1 MAQRARETAFAALF
15 FFVLIAAATYPL
27 GNLASPALPP
37 RADAQ
42 FSVWRLGWV
51 AHQLRADPAHLLD
64 GNIFHPARGTLLF
77 SDAMLLPA
85 FAGAPFIWAGLHQM
99 AVHNLLMVMALFLS
113 ALTCYA
119 LCRDLTGDGV
129 AALFGGIVFALAP
142 FRFAH
147 VGHLELQWTPAM
159 PLVLLLLHRAN
170 REPTARV
177 VRAGAGAGVL
187 LALHGLSSLYYL
199 AFFGIFLVA
208 WSGLTFLDTAREQRR
223 RFVLVLATAAAVG
236 GLLLAPYLAAYAN
249 ARQTLGP
256 RSMSEIQE
264 HSAMPADYLRV
275 SGESE
280 TYTPGHPA
288 GEDERSLFPGWM
300 AIALAG
306 TGLWLA
312 RGRTRWIYAALALLS
327 FDLSLGTNG
336 LTYPIVLRLLPMFSS
351 FRAPARFGILVLL
364 SLAVLSSIGLA
375 AVRARLGSRARGLL
389 TFAVVAACVVEY
401 LGGASGHRA
410 RATPA
415 SGGVPLA
422 RRGARPCDP
431 RTAGAATLDA
441 VVARKHVPVLVDVP
455 LEPAGERLQRPR
467 DGRLRGN
474 ARDYQ
479 PGGCRAHRAT
489 PGDAGCR
496 LFDPAPA
503 VLRPCRVCRGA
514 QVLQHAPGRG
524 RAAVVRRSGL
534 PGRRD
539 SVLLSVR
546 KVAKG
551 PKVTKDTKGHE
562 GTKGARHEG
571 RQGAEAISGGRRG
584 SERDL
589 FPRICGTRA

>member
-27 GNLASPALPP
+27 GNLASPALPQ

-51 AHQLRADPAHLLD
+51 AHQLRADPVHLLD

-170 REPTARV
+170 REPAARV

-187 LALHGLSSLYYL
+187 LALQGLSSLYYL

-223 RFVLVLATAAAVG
+223 RFVLVLATAAAVS

-264 HSAMPADYLRV
+264 HSATPADYLRV

-389 TFAVVAACVVEY
+389 TFAVMTACVVEY
-401 LGGASGHRA
+401 WVAPVGTGREPLQPPAVYRWLAEERGRVILELPVPQPSTLWLHESTYEFWSTFHWNRLVNGYSGH
-410 RATPA
+410 ATVA
-415 SGGVPLA
+415 YVE
-422 RRGARPCDP
+422 
-431 RTAGAATLDA
+431 TL
-441 VVARKHVPVLVDVP
+441 
-455 LEPAGERLQRPR
+455 EIINQ
-467 DGRLRGN
+467 
-474 ARDYQ
+474 
-479 PGGCRAHRAT
+479 
-489 PGDAGCR
+489 GDAGRIARR
-496 LFDPAPA
+496 LEMLGVDYLILHERFYGPVAFAEALRFYSTLPGAGAPLSFDDPDYPA
-503 VLRPCRVCRGA
+503 V
-514 QVLQHAPGRG
+514 
-524 RAAVVRRSGL
+524 
-534 PGRRD
+534 
-539 SVLLSVR
+539 
-546 KVAKG
+546 
-551 PKVTKDTKGHE
+551 
-562 GTKGARHEG
+562 
-571 RQGAEAISGGRRG
+571 AIPFSFR
-584 SERDL
+584 
-589 FPRICGTRA
+589 